1 MYGVPLSYIS
11 WSTVWYVLGGSLC
24 PGKKTVESRRRIV
37 RIVHANRHAFW
48 CLWRYRKA
56 SHIWF
61 WSWEVIGIFLCK
73 KHELNINISKWWPW
87 LVKSLK
93 FPNSPVPVPSRSQVQ
108 NRTQATVVSWHAAC
122 QQTVPI
128 SEHLMWVMG
137 IKIHCRLSIC
147 VIKTWGEAWS
157 ILNPSPL
164 SHLFANRAPLEEP
177 MKPCRFPP
185 HGGMM
190 EEIYWK
196 MDPRPSVFASHDWVT
211 GSTLSPFTNHFAA
224 DSSGTNKSTNQLI
237 LPRFLFNTPQ
247 SNRKTW
253 MTGTKAPWGH
263 RPCEASEVVP
273 I

>member
-24 PGKKTVESRRRIV
+24 PGKKVESRRRIV

-108 NRTQATVVSWHAAC
+108 NRTQATVVSWHAGNQNSLQVVHLC
-122 QQTVPI
+122 YKNMGRSMKHFEPI
-128 SEHLMWVMG
+128 S
-137 IKIHCRLSIC
+137 
-147 VIKTWGEAWS
+147 TQ
-157 ILNPSPL
+157 
-164 SHLFANRAPLEEP
+164 
-177 MKPCRFPP
+177 PP
-185 HGGMM
+185 FCKSCTAG
-190 EEIYWK
+190 
-196 MDPRPSVFASHDWVT
+196 
-211 GSTLSPFTNHFAA
+211 
-224 DSSGTNKSTNQLI
+224 GTN
-237 LPRFLFNTPQ
+237 
-247 SNRKTW
+247 
-253 MTGTKAPWGH
+253 
-263 RPCEASEVVP
+263 EAM
-273 I
+273 